1 MKINKDYLDS
11 KHALKQYVNIVRKD
25 NFNTDDIKK
34 DWKKFLVDKK
44 IVQDVSADDDAELYP
59 SKLVTNVYSAIE
71 DNEVLNSFNIIFNSD
86 AGLLNIQPK
95 NDGAYTH
102 YKNGKNSEDTFTFN
116 LRKLIPETIYTLIK
130 VDEQTYKNSDA
141 IVQMILNDA
150 PRRLSRQIATAI
162 LVGGVINDNGQ
173 PFNAIMPI
181 ASDELTNNTFVEDN
195 LTLDILMGA
204 INSVSGDFYEK
215 VVFVNGSVLS
225 NLLLVNP
232 DTAIILNSP
241 SLLGATIVTTDI
253 ISGNSQYNA
262 IIVNTNKYFLGLSD
276 QGLTSLDDF
285 DIKSN
290 SHYIESFV
298 NAEGSLTESGASAV
312 IIKQTQPSQPST
324 PPSSSSEVTLNNV
337 VVTVTKD
344 GAPYN
349 LNIGTVT
356 AVPGG
361 RSVLLPAPK
370 IDGYTVSGTNIN
382 GEFEVAIRPDGSH
395 VDMLTDLTY
404 TKNNGGASS
413 SSSTTPS
420 SSSSTSTPSSSTSS
434 TSSSKESTPSSST
447 PSKESS
453 SSKADTTS
461 STPSESLT
469 TSAETSSKAAV
480 PAATTNAAKKSIDSM
495 DGLTDGQKAAATSA
509 VDSATTPAGVQ
520 ATVDAAKNGG
530 NTASTSTSG
539 DVQTGVNSGVFAA
552 IAGGFTAL
560 MSGVGLAFRKL
571 H

>member
-1 MKINKDYLDS
+1 MSNEKGLTIKGSTKKLLFTS
-11 KHALKQYVNIVRKD
+11 MAAVAL
-25 NFNTDDIKK
+25 
-34 DWKKFLVDKK
+34 L
-44 IVQDVSADDDAELYP
+44 SAG
-59 SKLVTNVYSAIE
+59 SV
-71 DNEVLNSFNIIFNSD
+71 
-86 AGLLNIQPK
+86 
-95 NDGAYTH
+95 
-102 YKNGKNSEDTFTFN
+102 
-116 LRKLIPETIYTLIK
+116 
-130 VDEQTYKNSDA
+130 
-141 IVQMILNDA
+141 
-150 PRRLSRQIATAI
+150 ATASF
-162 LVGGVINDNGQ
+162 VGN
-173 PFNAIMPI
+173 
-181 ASDELTNNTFVEDN
+181 
-195 LTLDILMGA
+195 
-204 INSVSGDFYEK
+204 
-215 VVFVNGSVLS
+215 
-225 NLLLVNP
+225 VNP
-232 DTAIILNSP
+232 VHA
-241 SLLGATIVTTDI
+241 ATT
-253 ISGNSQYNA
+253 G
-262 IIVNTNKYFLGLSD
+262 G
-276 QGLTSLDDF
+276 
-285 DIKSN
+285 
-290 SHYIESFV
+290 
-298 NAEGSLTESGASAV
+298 
-312 IIKQTQPSQPST
+312 
-324 PPSSSSEVTLNNV
+324 VTLNNV

-361 RSVLLPAPK
+361 KSVLLPAPK

-413 SSSTTPS
+413 SSSESSSTPS
-420 SSSSTSTPSSSTSS
+420 SSSSKTPSSS

-447 PSKESS
+447 STP
-453 SSKADTTS
+453 SKADTTS
-461 STPSESLT
+461 STPSKSLT

-480 PAATTNAAKKSIDSM
+480 PAATTNAAKESINSM